1 MSGKRGSQHKQPQQ
15 KGPQKALSTS
25 AESSDSA
32 ESVASK
38 VQAIV
43 FSEFDCADHHR
54 STEVDRQAENQIR
67 LSCNEASVDYN
78 HEPIR
83 WGNSR
88 GLTILE
94 RFDRMDAI
102 LASHESRHASHE
114 SRHAAHESEIAS
126 LKKEVAS
133 HKTTITSQKDDIV
146 ALKATTET
154 YYAARSRFF
163 AVYIRDSGTVL
174 SQEDRKLIH
183 QGNIAAHEG
192 NPVVDAMMFKRSIRT
207 DESTFIRLY
216 GLGWSKVLEYG
227 VFS

>member
-1 MSGKRGSQHKQPQQ
+1 MSGKRGSQHNQPQQ

-32 ESVASK
+32 ESIASK

-54 STEVDRQAENQIR
+54 STEVARQAKNQIR
-67 LSCNEASVDYN
+67 LSCHEASVDYN

-114 SRHAAHESEIAS
+114 MEIASHEMKIAS

-133 HKTTITSQKDDIV
+133 QKDDVV

-154 YYAARSRFF
+154 YYAVRNRFF
-163 AVYIRDSGTVL
+163 AIYIRDSRAVL
-174 SQEDRKLIH
+174 SQEDRELIH